1 MTSIALCI
9 RSNDDSGDLLLPFCF
24 SFVCAGGCNID
35 IIIAI

>member
-24 SFVCAGGCNID
+24 SFAGGCNID